1 MARSDLFQRLITM
14 SDAQPLSLRSQAG
27 LGPVRQ
33 PGRSQFALLVRHFLE
48 RFFNHETASP
58 DGDAK
63 ARLILIALAT
73 GLPGF
78 VVALYLWPIYHPFI
92 SITPGKPLDASPPPY
107 WAQVNHHFFFV
118 VYSFVAMGIITVF
131 EWDMFF
137 PDLLDVFVLST
148 LPIQNRKLFLA
159 RVAAISIFIVGFLF
173 DANIIA
179 PLILPASIDPPNLA
193 RMLAGHLLAVAG
205 SGLFAAAFILTLQ
218 GIVLSVLGEG
228 LFRRVSL
235 LLQGLLISSL
245 LMVLFLFPVFS
256 GAVPVF
262 LKSESPY
269 ALYCP
274 PFWFLG
280 VYQRLME
287 GPAALPIYTRLA
299 QIGCTALITTVAA
312 GMLVYPLAY
321 LRRVR
326 QLIVGPGTHDT
337 RSWVALPVR
346 GLLHATLLRLPI
358 SRAVYHFISQT
369 LLRVPR
375 YRIYLVLYGGVGLS
389 LVVASVVRLIAANG
403 QVRIEV
409 SADGI
414 RASIAIVAFW
424 TIAGLRMAF
433 VSPGNRQGSWAF
445 RIVHGRPPEFDTAMH
460 QLRAAKL
467 WALLW
472 AAITTFGALLV
483 FHSSAPWDLLT
494 WPATASLFLI
504 AAGLCLLLTDLLF
517 LGVKTVAFTGE
528 PAREQPN
535 LALTLLKFFTF
546 LPVIVWLPVTAEP
559 WVAKSLQH
567 FALAVAVIAAAHIV
581 LEILHRRIIREHCNM
596 PGLEDDEEDFPM
608 KLGLRY

>member
-1 MARSDLFQRLITM
+1 M
-14 SDAQPLSLRSQAG
+14 SDAQPLSLHSQAG
-27 LGPVRQ
+27 LGTVRQ
-33 PGRSQFALLVRHFLE
+33 PDRSQFSLLVRHFLE

-63 ARLILIALAT
+63 ARLTLVALAT

-92 SITPGKPLDASPPPY
+92 ATTPGQPLDASPPPY
-107 WAQVNHHFFFV
+107 WVQVNHHFFFV
-118 VYSFVAMGIITVF
+118 VYSFVAMGIVTVF

-148 LPIQNRKLFLA
+148 LPIQNRRLFMA
-159 RVAAISIFIVGFLF
+159 RVAAISIFIAGFLF
-173 DANIIA
+173 DANILA

-205 SGLFAAAFILTLQ
+205 SGLFAAAFILALQ
-218 GIVLSVLGEG
+218 GIFLSVLGEG

-256 GAVPVF
+256 GAVSVF

-274 PFWFLG
+274 LFWFLG

-287 GPAALPIYTRLA
+287 GPTALPIYTKLA
-299 QIGCTALITTVAA
+299 QTGCAALIVTVAA
-312 GMLVYPLAY
+312 GMLTYPLAY

-337 RSWVALPVR
+337 RNLAAFPLH
-346 GLLHATLLRLPI
+346 GLLHATLLRSPV
-358 SRAVYHFISQT
+358 SRAVFHFIGQT

-389 LVVASVVRLIAANG
+389 VVVASVLRLVVAHG
-403 QVRIEV
+403 QVYVEV
-409 SADGI
+409 SSDGI
-414 RASIAIVAFW
+414 RAAIAIVAFW

-433 VSPGNRQGSWAF
+433 VAPGNRQGSWAF
-445 RIVHGRPPEFDTAMH
+445 RIVHGRPPELDTALH

-472 AAITTFGALLV
+472 PVIITFGALLLSRL
-483 FHSSAPWDLLT
+483 FSPPELLT
-494 WPATASLFLI
+494 WPATASLFLV
-504 AAGLCLLLTDLLF
+504 AAGMCLLLTDLLF
-517 LGVKTVAFTGE
+517 LYVKTVAFTGDT
-528 PAREQPN
+528 AREQPN
-535 LALTLLKFFTF
+535 LALTLLKYFTF
-546 LPVIVWLPVTAEP
+546 LPVIVWIPVAAEP
-559 WVAKSLQH
+559 WPEKSILH
-567 FALAVAVIAAAHIV
+567 LGLAVAIIGLAHLG
-581 LEILHRRIIREHCNM
+581 LELLHRRIIQEHCNL
-596 PGLEDDEEDFPM
+596 PGLEEDEEDFPM

>member
-1 MARSDLFQRLITM
+1 MSDLFQRVVTM
-14 SDAQPLSLRSQAG
+14 SDAEPLSLRTQAG

-33 PGRSQFALLVRHFLE
+33 PDRSQFSLLVRHFLE

-63 ARLILIALAT
+63 ARLTLIALAT

-78 VVALYLWPIYHPFI
+78 VVALYLWPIYHPFLA
-92 SITPGKPLDASPPPY
+92 TKPGRAMDWPSPPPY
-107 WAQVNHHFFFV
+107 WVQVNHHFFFV
-118 VYSFVAMGIITVF
+118 IYSFVAMGIVTVF

-148 LPIQNRKLFLA
+148 LPIQNRRLFMA
-159 RVAAISIFIVGFLF
+159 RVAAISIFILGFLF
-173 DANIIA
+173 DANILA

-205 SGLFAAAFILTLQ
+205 SGLFAAAFILALQ
-218 GIVLSVLGEG
+218 GIFLSVLGEG
-228 LFRRVSL
+228 LFRRISL

-256 GAVPVF
+256 GAVSVF
-262 LKSESPY
+262 LKTESPY

-287 GPAALPIYTRLA
+287 GPSVLSIFTRLA
-299 QIGCTALITTVAA
+299 QIGYTALIITVVM
-312 GMLVYPLAY
+312 GMLSYPLAY

-337 RSWVALPVR
+337 RSWAALPVHS
-346 GLLHATLLRLPI
+346 LLHVTFLKIPV
-358 SRAVYHFISQT
+358 SRAVFHFISQT

-375 YRIYLVLYGGVGLS
+375 YRIYLVMYGGVGLS
-389 LVVASVVRLIAANG
+389 VLIASVLRLIVAHG
-403 QVRIEV
+403 QVHVEV
-409 SADGI
+409 SPDGI
-414 RASIAIVAFW
+414 RAAIAIVAFW

-445 RIVHGRPPEFDTAMH
+445 RIVHGRPPELETAMH

-467 WALLW
+467 WVLLW
-472 AAITTFGALLV
+472 AAITTFGTLLALRP
-483 FHSSAPWDLLT
+483 FTPSELLT

-504 AAGLCLLLTDLLF
+504 AAGMCLFITDLLF
-517 LGVKTVAFTGE
+517 LYVRTVAFTGD

-535 LALTLLKFFTF
+535 LALTLLKSFTF
-546 LPVIVWLPVTAEP
+546 LPIIVWIPVASEP
-559 WVAKSLQH
+559 WLETGNLHLVLGAAIIA
-567 FALAVAVIAAAHIV
+567 FAHLG
-581 LEILHRRIIREHCNM
+581 LELLHRRIIQEHCGM

>member
-1 MARSDLFQRLITM
+1 LARSDLFQRLITM

>member
-1 MARSDLFQRLITM
+1 M

-299 QIGCTALITTVAA
+299 QIG
-312 GMLVYPLAY
+312 
-321 LRRVR
+321 
-326 QLIVGPGTHDT
+326 
-337 RSWVALPVR
+337 
-346 GLLHATLLRLPI
+346 
-358 SRAVYHFISQT
+358 
-369 LLRVPR
+369 
-375 YRIYLVLYGGVGLS
+375 
-389 LVVASVVRLIAANG
+389 
-403 QVRIEV
+403 
-409 SADGI
+409 
-414 RASIAIVAFW
+414 
-424 TIAGLRMAF
+424 
-433 VSPGNRQGSWAF
+433 
-445 RIVHGRPPEFDTAMH
+445 
-460 QLRAAKL
+460 
-467 WALLW
+467 
-472 AAITTFGALLV
+472 
-483 FHSSAPWDLLT
+483 
-494 WPATASLFLI
+494 
-504 AAGLCLLLTDLLF
+504 
-517 LGVKTVAFTGE
+517 
-528 PAREQPN
+528 
-535 LALTLLKFFTF
+535 
-546 LPVIVWLPVTAEP
+546 
-559 WVAKSLQH
+559 
-567 FALAVAVIAAAHIV
+567 
-581 LEILHRRIIREHCNM
+581 
-596 PGLEDDEEDFPM
+596 
-608 KLGLRY
+608 

>member
-1 MARSDLFQRLITM
+1 M